1 MKQDHPVCQTELSN
15 LPYFEQ
21 ELLALVHFVCQQQEH
36 GLVVKCSKCTFG
48 EHTVAHLGHVISE
61 EGVAMDAAKVQAVLE
76 WSRLQSFHD
85 VHGFLELTSHYRR
98 FIRDYGTPLTR
109 LLCKVG
115 FQWSNEA
122 EEAFHKMQHV
132 LTTTPVCSYP
142 TSTSCSLSSEMS
154 WAPVWA
160 SCCIKEAGNCF
171 LQLVNNTSP
180 LQAGC
185 I

>member
-1 MKQDHPVCQTELSN
+1 MKQNHLVCQTGLSN

-76 WSRLQSFHD
+76 WPRLWSFCD
-85 VHGFLELTSHYRR
+85 VHGFLELTSHYWR
-98 FIRDYGTPLTR
+98 FIWDYGTTVKPLTR

-132 LTTTPVCSYP
+132 LTTTPV
-142 TSTSCSLSSEMS
+142 
-154 WAPVWA
+154 
-160 SCCIKEAGNCF
+160 
-171 LQLVNNTSP
+171 LQLPDFNLMFIVE
-180 LQAGC
+180 
-185 I
+185 